1 MSSALLWFWATFAG
15 VFGLAMGSFFSVV
28 AYRWPREQSLVTP
41 RSHCAACDHQLRWY
55 ENIPVISWLALGRKC
70 ASCREPISW
79 RYPALE
85 LASGALAAGSIL
97 AFGASWRGLAVM
109 VMALALVPV
118 VAIDLEHKLIP
129 NIVVL
134 PAAAVALVFMILDDP
149 SRWWVPVAGA
159 AGAAGFLGILW
170 LVYPRGMGFGDVK
183 LALLLGAVLGA
194 SVIPAFFIAFLGGS
208 VLGIVLMA
216 RHGKGA
222 RKTAIPFGPY
232 LAVGAL
238 LALWVGPSLITLYTD
253 RLG

>member
-1 MSSALLWFWATFAG
+1 MSAAPLWLWATFAG
-15 VFGLAMGSFFSVV
+15 LFGLTMGSFSSVL
-28 AYRWPREQSLVTP
+28 AYRWPREESLVAP
-41 RSHCAACDHQLRWY
+41 RSHCTLCDHQLRWY
-55 ENIPVISWLALGRKC
+55 ENIPVASWLVLGRKC

-85 LASGALAAGSIL
+85 LISGGLAAGSIL
-97 AFGASWRGLAVM
+97 AFGATWKGLAVM

-118 VAIDLEHKLIP
+118 VAIDLEHRLIP

-159 AGAAGFLGILW
+159 AGAAGFLGLLW

-194 SVIPAFFIAFLGGS
+194 SVIPAFFIAFFAGSLLG
-208 VLGIVLMA
+208 VVLMA

-222 RKTAIPFGPY
+222 RKTTIPFGPY
-232 LAVGAL
+232 LAAGAL
-238 LALWVGPSLITLYTD
+238 LALWAGPSMITLYTD